1 MQGVVC
7 RGTISGR
14 GEEEGGGYLQPGS
27 RKPQSGCI
35 EMGGNQ

>member
-14 GEEEGGGYLQPGS
+14 GEEEGGGLSPAGQPETT
-27 RKPQSGCI
+27 I
-35 EMGGNQ
+35 WLH